1 MRFNPGDKVVCVDSS
16 YSNSLKEGGVYTVD
30 HVYKRDY
37 TDFAKLK
44 ELSGGFFPSRF
55 RLVTASPQMSIED
68 ML

>member
-1 MRFNPGDKVVCVDSS
+1 MKFNPGDKVVCVNSSDS
-16 YSNSLKEGGVYTVD
+16 YSLKEGEVYTID

-37 TDFAKLK
+37 ADFARLK
-44 ELSGGFFPSRF
+44 GLSGRFFPSRF